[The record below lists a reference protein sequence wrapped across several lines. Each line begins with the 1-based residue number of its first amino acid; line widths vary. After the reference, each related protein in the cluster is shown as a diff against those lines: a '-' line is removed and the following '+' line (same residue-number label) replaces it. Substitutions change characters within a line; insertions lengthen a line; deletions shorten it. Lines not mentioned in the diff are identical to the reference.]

1 MNGVENVQGMR
12 ANAAALWRG
21 TRVMAGA
28 FAGFAGRGGLG
39 AAALVAGAAAL
50 DGAGILLLVPMLNL
64 VVGSGRGD
72 LAAWLTGIGFISPVS
87 QLALLVALFLAIAL
101 LRAAL
106 VYARDLTLAGL
117 QAGFIEAERSRII
130 ARLAHAPWP
139 DVARV
144 SHARV
149 ASLLSQEISRVG
161 ATLQTL
167 LQIAVALVMLLVQA
181 CIAFV
186 LAPLLTASVMLC
198 LLAGALLFVA
208 THHGIRALG
217 GEMVDAGQAMMAGTN
232 AFLGGLKAAAAQ
244 GARGRFLA
252 EHRRIQARVR
262 QASVAFARRQGKS
275 RLGFGIGSAVLAGLV
290 VLLGFGWFAVA
301 PALLIT
307 VLVIFARMSAPAA
320 QLIQSAQSLVF
331 YLPSFETVRAFD
343 SELADAGQSA
353 PAPAT
358 LPAGPLVLSGVSY
371 RHAGGR
377 GVAGV
382 SLSIAPGSFVGIA
395 GPSGA
400 GKTTLVDLMVGLLVP
415 QTGSV
420 SVGGMVLDAAG
431 RAGWAAKVAYVPQD
445 GFLFHDSVRRNLTWS
460 SPDASDAEIAAALE
474 MAGAAGIVARLGEGI
489 ETVIGERGGLLSGGE
504 RQRLG
509 LARALLARPRLLVLD
524 EAASAIDAAGEAELL
539 ARLAALDPRPTILM
553 ITHREASLRWCD
565 VELRVSEGE
574 VRAVSR
580 G

>member
-1 MNGVENVQGMR
+1 MENAQGVR
-12 ANAAALWRG
+12 ADAAALWRG
-21 TRVMAGA
+21 ARAMANA
-28 FAGFAGRGGLG
+28 FAGFAGRRGLS

-50 DGAGILLLVPMLNL
+50 DGVGILLLVPMLNL

-72 LAAWLTGIGFISPVS
+72 LAAWLTDIGFVGPVS
-87 QLALLVALFLAIAL
+87 QLALLVALFLVIAL

-106 VYARDLTLAGL
+106 GYARDLTLAGL
-117 QAGFIEAERSRII
+117 QAGFIEAERNRIV
-130 ARLAHAPWP
+130 ARLAQAPWP

-198 LLAGALLFVA
+198 LLAGALVFVA
-208 THHGIRALG
+208 THQGIRALG

-244 GARGRFLA
+244 GARGQFLA

-262 QASVAFARRQGKS
+262 RASVAFARQQGRS
-275 RLGFGIGSAVLAGLV
+275 RLGFGIGSAVLASLV

-307 VLVIFARMSAPAA
+307 VLVIFARMSTPAA
-320 QLIQSAQSLVF
+320 QLVQSAQSLVF

-343 SELADAGQSA
+343 AELANAGQSA
-353 PAPAT
+353 PAPAPVT
-358 LPAGPLVLSGVSY
+358 LPAGPLVLSDASY

-377 GVAGV
+377 GVDGV

-415 QTGSV
+415 QAGSV
-420 SVGGMVLDAAG
+420 SVGGVVLDAAG
-431 RAGWAAKVAYVPQD
+431 RAGWAAEIAYVPQD

-460 SPDASDAEIAAALE
+460 SPDASDAEIAASLE
-474 MAGAAGIVARLGEGI
+474 MAGATGVVARLGEGL

-553 ITHREASLRWCD
+553 ITHREASLRWCN

>member
-1 MNGVENVQGMR
+1 MENAQGVR
-12 ANAAALWRG
+12 ADAAALWRG
-21 TRVMAGA
+21 ARAMANA
-28 FAGFAGRGGLG
+28 FAGFAGRRGLS

-50 DGAGILLLVPMLNL
+50 DGVGILLLVPMLNL

-72 LAAWLTGIGFISPVS
+72 LAAWLTGIGLVSPVS

-106 VYARDLTLAGL
+106 GYARDLTLAGL
-117 QAGFIEAERSRII
+117 QAGFIEAERNRII
-130 ARLAHAPWP
+130 ARLAQAPWP

-198 LLAGALLFVA
+198 LLAGALVFVA
-208 THHGIRALG
+208 THQGIRALG

-244 GARGRFLA
+244 GARGQFLA

-262 QASVAFARRQGKS
+262 HASVAFARRQGRS
-275 RLGFGIGSAVLAGLV
+275 RLGFGIGSAVLASLV

-307 VLVIFARMSAPAA
+307 VLVIFARMSTPAA
-320 QLIQSAQSLVF
+320 QLVQSAQSLVF

-343 SELADAGQSA
+343 AELANAGQSA
-353 PAPAT
+353 PAPVT
-358 LPAGPLVLSGVSY
+358 LPAGPLVLSDASY
-371 RHAGGR
+371 RYAGGR
-377 GVAGV
+377 GVDGV

-415 QTGSV
+415 QAGSV
-420 SVGGMVLDAAG
+420 SVGGVVLDAAG
-431 RAGWAAKVAYVPQD
+431 RAGWAAEIAYVPQD

-460 SPDASDAEIAAALE
+460 SPDASDAEIAASLE
-474 MAGAAGIVARLGEGI
+474 MAGATGVVARLGEGL

-553 ITHREASLRWCD
+553 ITHREASLRWCN

>member
-1 MNGVENVQGMR
+1 LNGAENAKGMR
-12 ANAAALWRG
+12 ADAAALWRG
-21 TRVMAGA
+21 TRAMASA
-28 FAGFAGRGGLG
+28 FAGFAGRRGLG
-39 AAALVAGAAAL
+39 AAALVAGAATL

-72 LAAWLTGIGFISPVS
+72 LAAWLTGIGLVSPVS
-87 QLALLVALFLAIAL
+87 QLALLVVLFLAIAL

-106 VYARDLTLAGL
+106 IYARDLTLAGL
-117 QAGFIEAERSRII
+117 QAGFIEAERNRII
-130 ARLAHAPWP
+130 ERLAHAPWP

-208 THHGIRALG
+208 THQGIRALG

-244 GARGRFLA
+244 GARGQFLA

-262 QASVAFARRQGKS
+262 RASVAFAQRQGRS
-275 RLGFGIGSAVLAGLV
+275 RLGFGIGSAVLASLV

-307 VLVIFARMSAPAA
+307 VLVIFARMGAPAA

-331 YLPSFETVRAFD
+331 YLPSFETVSAFD
-343 SELADAGQSA
+343 AELAGTDLSPTA
-353 PAPAT
+353 PVTP
-358 LPAGPLVLSGVSY
+358 PAGPLALSDVSY

-400 GKTTLVDLMVGLLVP
+400 GKTTLVDLMAGLLEP
-415 QTGSV
+415 QAGSV
-420 SVGGMVLDAAG
+420 SVGGVVLDAAG
-431 RAGWAAKVAYVPQD
+431 RAGWAAEVAYVPQD

-460 SPDASDAEIAAALE
+460 SPDASDAEIAASLE
-474 MAGAAGIVARLGEGI
+474 MAGATGIVARLGEGL

-580 G
+580 E